1 MHPSVLAAVLALTA
15 LPASAVTVDQIIA
28 RYLQARGG
36 IEKIR
41 AVQTLRFTGRMT
53 LPDVEAPIVFEIKR
67 PNRMRTEFVFQGNTG
82 VRAFDGQKAWMVLPV
97 PGLDQ
102 PQLMP
107 PDEARDARDQADID
121 LSPLVDPQAKG
132 FTVELVGR
140 EGPIGKEMWKLRVTG
155 RGGPVRSLFIDS
167 KTSLVVRSEETRSV
181 GGQDEDLVT
190 VISDYRPEG
199 GLLFPHS
206 IQVGPKQGDEQQRF
220 IFDKIEVNVPVDD
233 ARFAMPAARAR

>member
-1 MHPSVLAAVLALTA
+1 MRPSVLAAVLAVTA
-15 LPASAVTVDQIIA
+15 LPLSAETVDQIIA
-28 RYLQARGG
+28 RYLHARGG

-67 PNRMRTEFVFQGNTG
+67 PNRMRTEFVFQGQTG

-97 PGLDQ
+97 PGLDK

-121 LSPLVDPQAKG
+121 LSPLVNYQAKG
-132 FTVELVGR
+132 YTVELVGR
-140 EGPIGKEMWKLRVTG
+140 EGPMGKEMWKLRVTG
-155 RGGPVRSLFIDS
+155 RDGPVRTLFIDS

-181 GGQDEDLVT
+181 GGHDEELVT

-199 GLLFPHS
+199 GLVFPHS
-206 IQVGPKQGDEQQRF
+206 IQVGPRQGDEQQRF

-233 ARFAMPAARAR
+233 ARFAMPAAPAR

>member
-1 MHPSVLAAVLALTA
+1 MRPSVLAAALALTA
-15 LPASAVTVDQIIA
+15 LPLSAETVDQIIA
-28 RYLQARGG
+28 RYVQARGG

-53 LPDVEAPIVFEIKR
+53 LPDVEAPIVFEMKR

-121 LSPLVDPQAKG
+121 LSPLVNYQAKG

-140 EGPIGKEMWKLRVTG
+140 EGPIGKEMWKLRVSG
-155 RGGPVRSLFIDS
+155 RDGPVRSLFIDS
-167 KTSLVVRSEETRSV
+167 KTSLVVRGEETRSV
-181 GGQDEDLVT
+181 GGQDVELVT
-190 VISDYRPEG
+190 VISDYRAEG
-199 GLLFPHS
+199 GLVFPHS

-233 ARFAMPAARAR
+233 ARFAMPAARAH